1 MSEPPATNDPS
12 MRRPPSKRDP
22 RGDPTRCGHWGGRRK
37 DGSLCVGLIVAGTKR
52 CRMHPGKKLTKAK
65 AEGAVV
71 VELRRWG
78 LDGHTELRDAGEV
91 LLRLVTQSAARV
103 ELYSQLLAEAFDA
116 AERMR
121 RAHEAGALLV
131 AAEESDVDGEA
142 GELPAVQAAR
152 ADLGRIFATGGVG
165 ALIGF
170 KFDADRHGRIYAV
183 EEGIRGLAR
192 LEADERD
199 RCAGMAAKAIAAG
212 LAERQ
217 VRLAERQGA
226 AMYGLFS
233 RVLESLGLDAEQLA
247 LVPALLERE
256 IRALTGG
263 GVIEGS
269 AK

>member
-1 MSEPPATNDPS
+1 MPPDVPMRPDP
-12 MRRPPSKRDP
+12 MT
-22 RGDPTRCGHWGGRRK
+22 DPTRHGYYGGRNK
-37 DGSLCVGLIVAGTKR
+37 DGSPCGQYVIAGTKT
-52 CRMHPGKKLTKAK
+52 CRMHGGIPVEKLRTK
-65 AEGAVV
+65 GAVV

-170 KFDADRHGRIYAV
+170 KFDADRHGRVYAV

-233 RVLESLGLDAEQLA
+233 RVLESLGLSQEQLA